1 MSSSNGNHT
10 LVRRALQLHQA
21 EGHPLYLLTMTADE
35 LFHIADISKVSRD
48 DVGRLI
54 GYQRDE
60 VRSHVDEIVEYL
72 NEKDVLFP
80 NSIIIALSSA
90 VRFKSSRGPKPK
102 NSGSSATP
110 GLLEIPLP
118 KPGGRAKPG
127 WIVDGQQRA
136 LALSKS
142 KRHGFPVPVNA
153 FVTDEVELQ
162 RDQFLRI
169 NNTKPL
175 PRGLVTEL
183 LPEVS
188 TALPPRLAARKIPSY
203 LCDLLNRHEDSPFRG
218 LIRRASTASDGKRGA
233 VITDT
238 SVISVLQESLGSPSG
253 CLFPYRNLATGE
265 TDVDSILRNLTV
277 YWAAVQRT
285 FPRAWGRSARE
296 SRLMHGVGI
305 KSMGRLMDSVMKA
318 ILDPFKPDVPRVV
331 EREVRLVAPICA
343 WTEGNWEGLGGMP
356 WNELQ
361 NIPRHVRM
369 LSNLLIREYYQ
380 QKRAT

>member
-1 MSSSNGNHT
+1 MPASNGNHT
-10 LVRRALQLHQA
+10 LARRALQLHQV

-35 LFHIADISKVSRD
+35 LFQVADISKVSRD
-48 DVGRLI
+48 DVGHLI

-60 VRSHVDEIVEYL
+60 VRNHVDEIVEYL
-72 NEKDVLFP
+72 NEDNVLFP
-80 NSIIIALSSA
+80 NSIIIALSTA
-90 VRFKSSRGPKPK
+90 VRFKSSRGPKPR
-102 NSGSSATP
+102 NADTSAVAGT
-110 GLLEIPLP
+110 LEIPLP
-118 KPGGRAKPG
+118 QPGRNKPG

-142 KRHGFPVPVNA
+142 KRHDFPVPISA

-188 TALPPRLAARKIPSY
+188 TRLPGRLAARKIPSY
-203 LCDLLNRHEDSPFRG
+203 ICDVLNAQPDSPFQG
-218 LIRRASTASDGKRGA
+218 LIRRSSTAPDDKRAA
-233 VITDT
+233 VITDN
-238 SVISVLQESLGSPSG
+238 SIIEALQESLSAPSG

-265 TDVDSILRNLTV
+265 TDFDAIIRIVIT
-277 YWAAVQRT
+277 YWTAVQQT
-285 FPRAWGRSARE
+285 FPNAWGISARD

-305 KSMGRLMDSVMKA
+305 KAMGRLMDAVMKP
-318 ILDPFKPDVPRVV
+318 IHDPFDPVV
-331 EREVRLVAPICA
+331 LEIVQQDLRLIAPICA
-343 WTEGNWEGLGGMP
+343 WTEGQWDGLGGLP

-361 NIPRHVRM
+361 NLQRHVRN

-380 QKRAT
+380 RKRAA

>member
-1 MSSSNGNHT
+1 
-10 LVRRALQLHQA
+10 
-21 EGHPLYLLTMTADE
+21 MTADE
-35 LFHIADISKVSRD
+35 LFQVADISKVSRD
-48 DVGRLI
+48 DVGQLI

-60 VRSHVDEIVEYL
+60 VRSHVDEIVQYL
-72 NEKDVLFP
+72 NEDDVLFP

-102 NSGSSATP
+102 NAEGWATP

-118 KPGGRAKPG
+118 ASGGRGKPG

-136 LALSKS
+136 VALSKS
-142 KRHGFPVPVNA
+142 KRRRFPVPVNA

-188 TALPPRLAARKIPSY
+188 TTLPPRLAARKIPSY
-203 LCDLLNRHEDSPFRG
+203 LCDLLNLREESPFHG
-218 LIRRASTASDGKRGA
+218 LIRRASTASDGRRGA

-238 SVISVLQESLGSPSG
+238 SVITMIQESLGSPSG

-265 TDVDSILRNLTV
+265 TDIDSILQILTV
-277 YWAAVQRT
+277 YWGAVQRT
-285 FPRAWGRSARE
+285 FPKAWGKSARD

-305 KSMGRLMDSVMKA
+305 KAMGRLMDSVMKP
-318 ILDPFKPDVPRVV
+318 ILDPFGPDVPKVV
-331 EREVRLVAPICA
+331 HREVSLVAPICA
-343 WTEGNWEGLGGMP
+343 WTGGHWEGLGGMP

-361 NIPRHVRM
+361 NVPRHVRT

-380 QKRAT
+380 QKRGT